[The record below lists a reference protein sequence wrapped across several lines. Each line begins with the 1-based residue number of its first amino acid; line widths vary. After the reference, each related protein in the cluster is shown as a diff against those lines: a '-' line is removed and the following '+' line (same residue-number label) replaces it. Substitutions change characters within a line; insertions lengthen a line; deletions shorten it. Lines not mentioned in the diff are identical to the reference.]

1 MPTGDWRHLSHSL
14 GNWCDC
20 WPRRLQSATA
30 LLQFVEDAWSEK
42 KKEVPKEDPA
52 DKKKGK
58 GKAAEEVRRVLAR
71 R

>member
-1 MPTGDWRHLSHSL
+1 
-14 GNWCDC
+14 
-20 WPRRLQSATA
+20 LQSATA